1 MTILREAV
9 SDADALA
16 LRSVPDGWLAVQA
29 LGWFW
34 VGRVCDLSGE
44 ECFPL
49 GPFQSASDAVAAAEM
64 EDQRTRQEVER
75 D

>member
-9 SDADALA
+9 SDADAMA
-16 LRSVPDGWLAVQA
+16 LRDVPDGWIACVA
-29 LGWFW
+29 CGWWW

-49 GPFQSASDAVAAAEM
+49 GPFQSAQDAVTAADRE
-64 EDQRTRQEVER
+64 ERRTRQEVE
-75 D
+75 